1 MTNVNND
8 TAISDKKRM
17 SGKEIAILIMFVFV
31 ILLLTFKP
39 FSMALGIDNI
49 IVTYSI
55 VLIVLLYS
63 SRDYFKTFFFKLSA
77 IYFAVLLLNYFL
89 ESLVNLGNILSESFS
104 IMAAG
109 FMFYYGI
116 KQDPKGKFVKILMYL
131 FCIIVA
137 IYSYRTYTIERG
149 WPGIMRH
156 AASALNQERVA
167 YLFKDG
173 LSPYAFPHA
182 LTCILPAFMLG
193 IKINKKWKG
202 KIFYGIM
209 LGLSALLI
217 YVTQSTGALI
227 VALFALACSFI
238 VHIGSWK
245 ENATKIIVF
254 SLLITPII
262 VSDTMKMAILDTI
275 EAAIP
280 SNSHYQ
286 TKIEELK
293 ASINSYEE
301 SVEQG
306 GDIEYRG
313 NLLQRTINAITKSPL
328 IGVSDR
334 SYGNHNAL
342 LDRWAEYG
350 LLGFI
355 PIVMFIYL
363 IVKFTMQ
370 FIPDPYRTFYIIGVL
385 SNLLMMLSKSM
396 FGWYQWI
403 CFLFF
408 LPLMI
413 RFIMYNTKSQNN
425 VQLV

>member
-1 MTNVNND
+1 MNND
-8 TAISDKKRM
+8 TTISVKKRM
-17 SGKEIAILIMFVFV
+17 SGKEIAILIMYVFV
-31 ILLLTFKP
+31 ILLLTFTP
-39 FSMALGIDNI
+39 FSMALGMDNI
-49 IVTYSI
+49 IVSYSI
-55 VLIVLLYS
+55 VAIILVYS
-63 SRDYFKTFFFKLSA
+63 AKGFRKTTCFKLLV
-77 IYFAVLLLNYFL
+77 IYFAVLLLNFFL

-104 IMAAG
+104 IFAAG

-116 KQDPKGKFVKILMYL
+116 KQDPKGKFTKILMYL
-131 FCIIVA
+131 FCIIVV
-137 IYSYRTYTIERG
+137 IYSYRTYSIERG

-167 YLFKDG
+167 YLFEDG

-182 LTCILPAFMLG
+182 LTCVLPAFMLG
-193 IKINKKWKG
+193 FKINKKWKG
-202 KIFYGIM
+202 KIFYIIM
-209 LGLSALLI
+209 LGFSTLLI

-227 VALFALACSFI
+227 VALFALVCSFI

-301 SVEQG
+301 SVEQS

-313 NLLQRTINAITKSPL
+313 NLLQQTLKAIGKSPL
-328 IGVSDR
+328 LGVSDR

-350 LLGFI
+350 LVGFI

-363 IVKFTMQ
+363 MVKFTMQ

-413 RFIMYNTKSQNN
+413 RFIVYNTKSKNN
-425 VQLV
+425 GQLV

>member
-1 MTNVNND
+1 MNND
-8 TAISDKKRM
+8 TAISVKKKM
-17 SGKEIAILIMFVFV
+17 SRKEIVILIMYVFV
-31 ILLLTFKP
+31 TLLLTFTP
-39 FSMALGIDNI
+39 FSMILGMDNI
-49 IVTYSI
+49 IVSYSI
-55 VLIVLLYS
+55 VAIILVYS
-63 SRDYFKTFFFKLSA
+63 SRDYIKTTFFKLTL
-77 IYFAVLLLNYFL
+77 IYFVVLLLNYFL

-104 IMAAG
+104 IFAAG

-116 KQDPKGKFVKILMYL
+116 KQDPKGLFTKVLMYT
-131 FCIIVA
+131 FCIITV
-137 IYSYRTYTIERG
+137 IYAYRTYSIERG

-156 AASALNQERVA
+156 AASQLNYERVA
-167 YLFKDG
+167 YLFASG

-182 LTCILPAFMLG
+182 LTCVLPAFMLG

-202 KIFYGIM
+202 KIFYIIM
-209 LGLSALLI
+209 LGASTLLI

-227 VALFALACSFI
+227 VAVFALVCSFI

-262 VSDTMKMAILDTI
+262 VSDTMKMAILDTM
-275 EAAIP
+275 EATISAD
-280 SNSHYQ
+280 SHYQ
-286 TKIEELK
+286 KKIEELK
-293 ASINSYEE
+293 SSINSYQDNVEE
-301 SVEQG
+301 G

-313 NLLQRTINAITKSPL
+313 NLLGMTLSAIAKSPL
-328 IGVSDR
+328 VGVSNR

-350 LLGFI
+350 LVGFI

-363 IVKFTMQ
+363 MVKFTMQ

-413 RFIMYNTKSQNN
+413 RFIVYTTKSKKN